1 MRPCVHPRHVCWRGS
16 VRQKKGERARTE
28 AARITPNRGNMS
40 IAALL
45 QAAEYIERRE
55 REAEHGY
62 ASTMPIPDDMRTI
75 TKRPKTKKSQG
86 SRTTHNELEKNRRAH
101 LRTCLEKL
109 KLLVPLGPET
119 SRHTTLGL
127 LTKAKRFIKNL
138 EDRERKHTIH
148 KEQLSR
154 EHRFLRRRLEQLT
167 NQTGLHGLHALHG
180 LHGLSTSA
188 PTGSVAAAASAAM
201 LSKRRSISECSLGT
215 ASTSSTGSSSNS
227 DRSAGSP
234 SISESDEVDV
244 IGYTSNQSDTDDHSS
259 VQSSSDSGVAMSTSR
274 LTLSEMMDN
283 L

>member
-1 MRPCVHPRHVCWRGS
+1 
-16 VRQKKGERARTE
+16 
-28 AARITPNRGNMS
+28 MS

-188 PTGSVAAAASAAM
+188 PTGSVAATAASAAI

-274 LTLSEMMDN
+274 LTLSEMDN

>member
-1 MRPCVHPRHVCWRGS
+1 
-16 VRQKKGERARTE
+16 
-28 AARITPNRGNMS
+28 MS

-62 ASTMPIPDDMRTI
+62 ASTMPIPDDMRTV

-138 EDRERKHTIH
+138 EERDRKHIIH

-167 NQTGLHGLHALHG
+167 SQTGLHGLHALHG

-188 PTGSVAAAASAAM
+188 PTGSATAAAAAAAAAASAAM

-215 ASTSSTGSSSNS
+215 ASTSSTGSSINS

-234 SISESDEVDV
+234 SVSESDEVDV

-259 VQSSSDSGVAMSTSR
+259 VQSSSDSGVAMSKIGRASCR
-274 LTLSEMMDN
+274 ERV
-283 L
+283 

>member
-1 MRPCVHPRHVCWRGS
+1 
-16 VRQKKGERARTE
+16 
-28 AARITPNRGNMS
+28 MS

-62 ASTMPIPDDMRTI
+62 ASTMPIPDDMRTV

-138 EDRERKHTIH
+138 EDRDRKHIIH

-167 NQTGLHGLHALHG
+167 SQTGLHGLHALHG

-188 PTGSVAAAASAAM
+188 PTGSATAAAAAAAAAASAAM

-215 ASTSSTGSSSNS
+215 VSTSSTGSSINS

-234 SISESDEVDV
+234 SVSESDEVDV

>member
-1 MRPCVHPRHVCWRGS
+1 
-16 VRQKKGERARTE
+16 
-28 AARITPNRGNMS
+28 MS

-62 ASTMPIPDDMRTI
+62 ASTMPMPDDMRTV

-101 LRTCLEKL
+101 LRNCLEKL
-109 KLLVPLGPET
+109 KVLVPLGPET

-138 EDRERKHTIH
+138 EERERKHAVH

-154 EHRFLRRRLEQLT
+154 EQRFLRRRLEQLT
-167 NQTGLHGLHALHG
+167 SQTGLHGLHELHG
-180 LHGLSTSA
+180 LHGLSSSA
-188 PTGSVAAAASAAM
+188 PTGSSCGPGTAAAAAAL
-201 LSKRRSISECSLGT
+201 LSKRRSVSECSLGT
-215 ASTSSTGSSSNS
+215 ASSTSSTASSRNS
-227 DRSAGSP
+227 DRSTGSP
-234 SISESDEVDV
+234 SSVSESDEVDV